1 MMVRRMTLSIGRQ
14 KPNSQL
20 SILVDESDVANRF
33 TSPSDEEDANEN
45 VIVIEDET
53 DKEIIL

>member
-20 SILVDESDVANRF
+20 SILVDESDVVNPF
-33 TSPSDEEDANEN
+33 TSPSDEEDANEDVN
-45 VIVIEDET
+45 VIEDET